1 MKKFKALAGITT
13 AVLVSSIFVT
23 PAFALDW
30 RDGALKSW
38 EFTYVDGGEGIES
51 VTVSDTN
58 NTANG
63 EVAEGSTVVTKTG
76 TIIWRDSYKNVTTFT
91 VDVKD
96 GYEVSK
102 VIENGREG
110 DFEKTDDGV
119 IFKFTREGAEFWG
132 IDGKDVDF
140 SIETEKIAYTFVDEE
155 GNTLGTAKLGDEID
169 FEAPEKEGYTFL
181 GWKHGYEVVTEFTED
196 MIPLDGTT
204 ITLSPAYEINKYDI
218 KVNYY
223 NNNTLGEYGGYIH
236 GDKPLTVDYGTV
248 IDSVYLRDVL
258 GCLEYD
264 IVGFDSVTVGADTK
278 EINLVNTVPVE
289 KGSYEYGFTYIGKDS
304 GIKSV
309 KFSVDN
315 GEEKNI
321 ELNEKIVVNTEGIET
336 FKTIKFTVEVEDGKE
351 LVLKASGSEN
361 RVTENE
367 DGTYSFGFVRDGSK
381 NDFGS
386 SEDRDITINLF
397 TQNK

>member
-258 GCLEYD
+258 GCPEYD

-361 RVTENE
+361 KVT
-367 DGTYSFGFVRDGSK
+367 DGSK

-386 SEDRDITINLF
+386 LENSDITINLF

>member
-218 KVNYY
+218 KVTNRY
-223 NNNTLGEYGGYIH
+223 
-236 GDKPLTVDYGTV
+236 KQ
-248 IDSVYLRDVL
+248 SLR
-258 GCLEYD
+258 
-264 IVGFDSVTVGADTK
+264 
-278 EINLVNTVPVE
+278 
-289 KGSYEYGFTYIGKDS
+289 
-304 GIKSV
+304 
-309 KFSVDN
+309 
-315 GEEKNI
+315 
-321 ELNEKIVVNTEGIET
+321 
-336 FKTIKFTVEVEDGKE
+336 
-351 LVLKASGSEN
+351 KAYK
-361 RVTENE
+361 R
-367 DGTYSFGFVRDGSK
+367 R
-381 NDFGS
+381 
-386 SEDRDITINLF
+386 I
-397 TQNK
+397 